1 MDYIKAPKMVITNR
15 AQNTEHIHLTMLNI
29 PSTQIKSCKKIVMV
43 YQLKYKNGGIYG
55 FGDFI
60 RGCFALIHICQQIG
74 LDFDIDLSNHP
85 LSTYVEGH
93 IKNLE
98 INYNNISNLDLTNNT
113 VNIHILS
120 TIPKLF
126 YKTFKNFIQNV
137 KYEVYYTS
145 SNLFP
150 LFHIKQ

>member
-1 MDYIKAPKMVITNR
+1 MDYIKAPKMVITNL

-60 RGCFALIHICQQIG
+60 RGCFALIHICEQIG
-74 LDFDIDLSNHP
+74 LNFDIDLSNHP

-93 IKNLE
+93 IKNL
-98 INYNNISNLDLTNNT
+98 
-113 VNIHILS
+113 
-120 TIPKLF
+120 
-126 YKTFKNFIQNV
+126 
-137 KYEVYYTS
+137 
-145 SNLFP
+145 
-150 LFHIKQ
+150 